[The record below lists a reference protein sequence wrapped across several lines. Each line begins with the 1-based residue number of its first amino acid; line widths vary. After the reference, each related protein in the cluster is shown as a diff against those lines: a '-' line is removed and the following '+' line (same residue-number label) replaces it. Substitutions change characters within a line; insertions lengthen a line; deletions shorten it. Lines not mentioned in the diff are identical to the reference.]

1 MWCDDKMFK
10 IIINNSKFIYNID
23 SYELIDDNSTIRFF
37 DKVQNEYKR
46 FPYSNVRIVEVQD
59 GWIDFNILSWN
70 YRIT

>member
-1 MWCDDKMFK
+1 MFK

-59 GWIDFNILSWN
+59 G
-70 YRIT
+70 